1 MARPRD
7 SNSGPI
13 RPSFPR
19 DGGSFAAYPVSDRY
33 LNGALRMSDR
43 VVNAVIFVGFVAI
56 IGGSV
61 AVMLSSGAPILSVF
75 SGNAKKTPAPAA
87 MPSRAPVQSAEPVV
101 EPAQPTPVSA
111 ALKLEASQRMTPGVY
126 RCQEDG
132 RIIYASQPCV
142 NGRKV
147 ESRHSDGSNATSVPK
162 QSGQPA
168 AR

>member
-1 MARPRD
+1 
-7 SNSGPI
+7 
-13 RPSFPR
+13 
-19 DGGSFAAYPVSDRY
+19 
-33 LNGALRMSDR
+33 MSDR
-43 VVNAVIFVGFVAI
+43 VVNTVIFVGFVAI

-61 AVMLSSGAPILSVF
+61 AVMLSSGAPILSIF
-75 SGNAKKTPAPAA
+75 SGNAKKPPVAA
-87 MPSRAPVQSAEPVV
+87 TPSRAPVQRAEPVV

-111 ALKLEASQRMTPGVY
+111 ALKLEASQRMTAGVY

-142 NGRKV
+142 NGRQV

-168 AR
+168 GR